1 MNAPTCCLARIPANG
16 KFWLKNAH
24 VHDGLRDIRIEQ
36 GRVRALVPAGESP
49 CCAPGLDLDGGEVRR
64 MDADAPVMAGDPAD
78 LWVTLCGGRTVPMRA
93 GKLETSKP
101 EEIGGHRDAVHR
113 DGSDR

>member
-16 KFWLKNAH
+16 KFWLKNAR
-24 VHDGLRDIRIEQ
+24 VRDELRDIRIEN
-36 GRVRALVPAGESP
+36 GRVRALVAAGESP
-49 CCAPGLDLDGGEVRR
+49 CCAPGLDLEGGEVRR
-64 MDADAPVMAGDPAD
+64 MDGDEPVAAGDPAD

-93 GKLETSKP
+93 GRLES
-101 EEIGGHRDAVHR
+101 GGRQGVGIANEPA

>member
-16 KFWLKNAH
+16 KFWLKNAR
-24 VHDGLRDIRIEQ
+24 VGDDLRDIRIED
-36 GRVRALVPAGESP
+36 GRVRALVAAGESP

-64 MDADAPVMAGDPAD
+64 MDGEDPVTAGDPAD

-93 GKLETSKP
+93 GRLESG
-101 EEIGGHRDAVHR
+101 ERQNVAGM
-113 DGSDR
+113 DGSAP